1 MRKHKSTYD
10 ALIKGKQFK
19 DYQEEYD
26 FLKKLIDTG
35 KISPIKASGTN
46 GKKPAMY
53 RGFWVFEEE
62 ADYSEYID
70 ELNYKLSACIN
81 PEFYL
86 KHPDVYDKEREYVIA
101 LSDYLSNR
109 SDKLKIQLSEN
120 ERSYDIW
127 KKEKFLSGK
136 AYVQGSSTV
145 SAASLLRHC
154 GISIEQLNVYH
165 TTEPLVY
172 FSLDKHVPQ
181 NILILENLD
190 PFYGMRKKLMSGDD
204 EILGTKFSTL
214 IYGGGKRVSAFF
226 TGFEIFAEEYM
237 KHPENK
243 VYYFGDLDYEGIGI
257 YESFTEKFGEVINV
271 IPLKAAY
278 EILANGNKIEEL
290 PYSSELQN
298 KNIGEKFW
306 SSFSQETVEK
316 MKQILE
322 SGRYVPQE
330 KLSIVDY

>member
-1 MRKHKSTYD
+1 MKKHKTTYD
-10 ALIKGKQFK
+10 ALIKRKQFK
-19 DYQEEYD
+19 NYQEEYD
-26 FLKKLIDTG
+26 YLKKLIDTG

-46 GKKPAMY
+46 GKRPAMY

-62 ADYSEYID
+62 EDYSEYID
-70 ELNYKLSACIN
+70 ELKYKLSANIN

-109 SDKLKIQLSEN
+109 SDKLQVTLSEN

-136 AYVQGSSTV
+136 AYGQGNKVV

-154 GISIEQLNVYH
+154 SVSMDQLNVYH

-172 FSLDKHVPQ
+172 FSIDKGTPQ
-181 NILILENLD
+181 NILISENLD
-190 PFYGMRKKLMSGDD
+190 PFYGMRKKLMSGDN

-214 IYGGGKRVSAFF
+214 IYGGGKRVTAFF
-226 TGFEIFAEEYM
+226 TGFEEFAEEYM
-237 KHPENK
+237 KHPDNK
-243 VYYFGDLDYEGIGI
+243 FYYFGDLDYEGIGI
-257 YESFTEKFGEVINV
+257 YESFAEKFGEVIDV
-271 IPLKAAY
+271 VPFKTAY
-278 EILANGNKIEEL
+278 EALANGNTIEEL

-298 KNIGEKFW
+298 KNIGENFW
-306 SSFSQETVEK
+306 RFFSQETVEK
-316 MKQILE
+316 MKNILE
-322 SGRYVPQE
+322 SGIYVPQE
-330 KLSIVDY
+330 KLSILDY

>member
-1 MRKHKSTYD
+1 MKKHKTTYD

-19 DYQEEYD
+19 NYQEEYD
-26 FLKKLIDTG
+26 FLKNLIDTG

-62 ADYSEYID
+62 ADYSEYLD
-70 ELNYKLSACIN
+70 ELKYKLSAHIN

-86 KHPDVYDKEREYVIA
+86 KHPEVYDKEREYVIA
-101 LSDYLSNR
+101 LSDYLSHR
-109 SDKLKIQLSEN
+109 SDKLQFTLSEN

-136 AYVQGSSTV
+136 TYEQDGSAVS
-145 SAASLLRHC
+145 SAALLRHC
-154 GISIEQLNVYH
+154 GVSKELLNVYH

-190 PFYGMRKKLMSGDD
+190 PFYGMRKKIMSGED

-226 TGFEIFAEEYM
+226 TGFEVFAEGYL
-237 KHPENK
+237 KHPENRFF
-243 VYYFGDLDYEGIGI
+243 YFGDLDYEGIGI
-257 YESFTEKFGEVINV
+257 YESFAEKYGNAIDIVPFRS
-271 IPLKAAY
+271 AY
-278 EILANGNKIEEL
+278 EALVNGNVVEDL

-306 SSFSQETVEK
+306 SFFDRETVEK
-316 MKQILE
+316 MKNILE

-330 KLSIVDY
+330 KLSIIDY